1 MQNARCKPY
10 VDRNGGVKALRR
22 LPLCFEL
29 RSVCILHFAFC
40 IATSV
45 QAQSLVGVG
54 ARQLVMPFENAT
66 HEPRF
71 NWLAE
76 GSAVALTDDLVA
88 LGAKAISRDDRRRAF
103 EHLRVPPVA
112 TLSEA
117 TIIRVGQIVG
127 AEQVVV
133 GSFAITGNVL
143 TVRARAIRLDT
154 GRTFPEIME
163 QGPLTEFFGLFAQVA
178 RRLLSD
184 STVTTT
190 EMERGHP
197 PVAAFEQFVKGTV
210 AENPSTQVI
219 FLKEALRFAPD
230 FHRARLA
237 LWNSYTE
244 QGDHRQA
251 LEVARQVPASHP
263 LSRQARFDAAL
274 SAMSLG
280 QHADAIEQ
288 FTALNR
294 EKPDA
299 ALLNDLGVAELRRT
313 ARAPGAS
320 AQEFFRQAVDANPAD
335 PDVTFNFGY
344 AAWLAHNT
352 LTAVT
357 WLRETVRRNPQ
368 DAAAHW
374 ILGVAL
380 QASAN
385 AAEGQREKELARRL
399 SSTYADWDSKQP
411 GTSAIPPNLERVKT
425 ELDAASAPRV
435 EQAIAAAEQRDQREQ
450 AAFHVESGRR
460 LFQAQRDT
468 EAIGELR
475 RAIYL
480 SPYEREAHLLLG
492 RVYLREGQLADAID
506 ELKISIWS
514 DDQIDARLALAD
526 AYIQTKDLDAARS
539 ELQTVLTRQPGN
551 AEARRLLDTLR

>member
-1 MQNARCKPY
+1 MQNAKCKHRVPT
-10 VDRNGGVKALRR
+10 VLAI
-22 LPLCFEL
+22 
-29 RSVCILHFAFC
+29 CILHLAFC
-40 IATSV
+40 ISAS
-45 QAQSLVGVG
+45 AQSPVRVG

-66 HEPRF
+66 REPRF
-71 NWLAE
+71 SWLTE
-76 GSAVALTDDLVA
+76 GAAVVLTDDLTA
-88 LGAKAISRDDRRRAF
+88 LGARAISRDDRLRAF

-117 TIIRVGQIVG
+117 TIIRIGQIVG
-127 AEQVVV
+127 AEQIVV
-133 GSFAITGNVL
+133 GSFAIDGNTL
-143 TVRARAIRLDT
+143 TIRTRAIRLDS
-154 GRTFPEIME
+154 GRAFPEVMAA
-163 QGPLTEFFGLFAQVA
+163 GPLTDFFGLFATVA
-178 RRLLSD
+178 RRLLPD
-184 STVTTT
+184 STVTET

-197 PVAAFEQFVKGTV
+197 PLAAFEQFVKGSV
-210 AENPSTQVI
+210 AENPAARII

-230 FHRARLA
+230 FQRARLE
-237 LWNSYTE
+237 LWSVYTE
-244 QGDHRQA
+244 QGNHRQA
-251 LEVARQVPASHP
+251 LEVARQVPVSDP
-263 LSRQARFDAAL
+263 QSRQARFSAAL
-274 SAMSLG
+274 SMMSLG
-280 QHADAIEQ
+280 QHAEAIAQ

-313 ARAPGAS
+313 GRMPDGVS
-320 AQEFFRQAVDANPAD
+320 QDLFRQAVDANPAD
-335 PDVTFNFGY
+335 PDLTFNLGY

-385 AAEGQREKELARRL
+385 AAEGVREKELAKRL
-399 SSTYADWDSKQP
+399 SSAYADWDRKQP
-411 GTSAIPPNLERVKT
+411 GTSALPPNLERVKT
-425 ELDAASAPRV
+425 ELDAAGAPRV

-460 LFQAQRDT
+460 LFQAQRDA
-468 EAIGELR
+468 EAINELR

-480 SPYEREAHLLLG
+480 SPYEPDAHLLLG
-492 RVYLREGQLADAID
+492 RVYLRGGQIADALD

-514 DDQIDARLALAD
+514 DDRIEARLALAA
-526 AYIQTKDLDAARS
+526 AYIQAKNVDAARS
-539 ELQTVLTRQPGN
+539 ELQTVLTRQPSN
-551 AEARRLLDTLR
+551 AEAKRLLDALP